1 MRPHERDEALLQDM
15 VVHCREVQEFTRGV
29 GLEQLMR
36 DRRLCLLIER
46 CLEIV
51 GEAASRVSQEFRDA
65 HAQIPWQEIRGLR
78 NVLAHEYGNIEYDVL
93 YATAT
98 KEVPTLIV
106 ALEGVLGTGA
116 GEPPGVQDAP
126 APYARVVRPNRRKQR
141 GPKIDLPISKCR
153 GGFAP
158 GIDPLSNRSIYA
170 AMYAA
175 EDEEYRQLCKGKP

>member
-78 NVLAHEYGNIEYDVL
+78 NVLAHEKRLLEANARTVAVATWQHGDRRQRRGN
-93 YATAT
+93 
-98 KEVPTLIV
+98 
-106 ALEGVLGTGA
+106 GA
-116 GEPPGVQDAP
+116 GDRKTPQESQK
-126 APYARVVRPNRRKQR
+126 RRLENKLLN
-141 GPKIDLPISKCR
+141 K
-153 GGFAP
+153 
-158 GIDPLSNRSIYA
+158 
-170 AMYAA
+170 
-175 EDEEYRQLCKGKP
+175 